1 MCTNGSLQTNVSNC
15 FFLGNKYFKRDLGN
29 TDKKA
34 LSLIPEKRESKGG
47 LSPILELADSDM
59 VK

>member
-1 MCTNGSLQTNVSNC
+1 MLPDG
-15 FFLGNKYFKRDLGN
+15 FFFGNKYFKRDLGN

-34 LSLIPEKRESKGG
+34 LSIPEKRESIGG
-47 LSPILELADSDM
+47 MSPILELADSDM